1 MWSCTCYT
9 TSGIWLMASQ
19 LCWDA
24 CSLEQAQVS
33 LHSVQLTTKSLH
45 SPGVFAVLSLKVST
59 TADVIA
65 ATVENHDIVWLL
77 ATGLVTVSY
86 ISCIWNFSNY
96 MNSSQ
101 LRFQNLGSLLLL
113 LKPDFHLLISHLI
126 FFFR

>member
-1 MWSCTCYT
+1 MQLNRKASKKSLLAIQRISLDTAACDPALATL

-59 TADVIA
+59 TADVIT
-65 ATVENHDIVWLL
+65 ATVEIHDI
-77 ATGLVTVSY
+77 
-86 ISCIWNFSNY
+86 I
-96 MNSSQ
+96 
-101 LRFQNLGSLLLL
+101 
-113 LKPDFHLLISHLI
+113 
-126 FFFR
+126 